1 MAPGPSIAFRAGVGH
16 PLHPSTRARALLDP
30 DAGQVGTIGD
40 AELLANLMAR
50 GPRDR
55 GALGLGRRLLA
66 ALGGLEGLGRA
77 GAAALGEVPGMSPP
91 AVGRIVAALEL
102 GRRVRVRAS
111 QARSSLGTPR
121 QVAAAFAPRIGQL
134 EHEQMWVVSL
144 DGRSRLRGMRC
155 VAQGGEHGCTVTARD
170 ILRIAM
176 ADAALGIVLVH
187 NHPSGEPSP
196 SNEDVSMT
204 RAVAKAAEIVGTP
217 LLDHVIVT
225 SSGAYASLLDLG
237 LL

>member
-1 MAPGPSIAFRAGVGH
+1 
-16 PLHPSTRARALLDP
+16 
-30 DAGQVGTIGD
+30 
-40 AELLANLMAR
+40 
-50 GPRDR
+50 
-55 GALGLGRRLLA
+55 
-66 ALGGLEGLGRA
+66 
-77 GAAALGEVPGMSPP
+77 
-91 AVGRIVAALEL
+91 
-102 GRRVRVRAS
+102 
-111 QARSSLGTPR
+111 
-121 QVAAAFAPRIGQL
+121 VAAAFAPRIGQL

-170 ILRIAM
+170 ILRVAM